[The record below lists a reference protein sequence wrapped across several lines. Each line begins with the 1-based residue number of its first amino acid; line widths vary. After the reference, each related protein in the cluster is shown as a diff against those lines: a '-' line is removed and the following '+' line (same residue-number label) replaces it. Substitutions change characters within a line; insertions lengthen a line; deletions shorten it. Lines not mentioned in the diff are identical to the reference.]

1 MQFKSITAIIVL
13 FLLVASLLVA
23 GCIMNPPINSDMSVT
38 VKSVALSK
46 QDQLAANKTGYKFVA
61 YNCTV
66 TNAGTKS
73 RSVGYNSW
81 ELQDGGFYA
90 PALATNVTGAE
101 WSRITQ
107 GNWWNPTTSNP
118 GDVLNGI
125 VVFEVPQNTT
135 PFALTYT
142 DGVSRTVTM
151 L

>member
-1 MQFKSITAIIVL
+1 MQFKPITAIIVL
-13 FLLVASLLVA
+13 SLIVSVVLMA
-23 GCIMNPPINSDMSVT
+23 GCSPPINSDMSVT
-38 VKSVALSK
+38 VKSVVLSQ

-66 TNAGTKS
+66 TNTGTKS

-107 GNWWNPTTSNP
+107 GNWWNPTTSNQ

-125 VVFEVPQNTT
+125 VVFEVPQNST
-135 PFALTYT
+135 PMALTYT
-142 DGVSRTVTM
+142 DGVSRTVTT